1 MNSFKIECNENV
13 DNYYNDVVVNSCH
26 NDIELSNDNI
36 YEIDGIDYFGETIE
50 KYYTICPNLGI
61 WFLLIVMDLMNQLRK
76 MLKIRIVSKCIYLL
90 KINLNLNIYILIIW
104 KGIWEKEEF
113 LNNTRRKYGFI

>member
-50 KYYTICPNLGI
+50 KYYTICPNCGYMVFINSDGLDESI
-61 WFLLIVMDLMNQLRK
+61 KKNAKDK
-76 MLKIRIVSKCIYLL
+76 LKSEYIHLNYLERNMGKRRVL
-90 KINLNLNIYILIIW
+90 K
-104 KGIWEKEEF
+104 
-113 LNNTRRKYGFI
+113 

>member
-50 KYYTICPNLGI
+50 KYYTICPNCGYMVFINSDGLDESI
-61 WFLLIVMDLMNQLRK
+61 KKNAKDTAEDVADSAEAIMDT
-76 MLKIRIVSKCIYLL
+76 V
-90 KINLNLNIYILIIW
+90 
-104 KGIWEKEEF
+104 KEEVSE
-113 LNNTRRKYGFI
+113 LTDNDHEKK